1 MQFGDTFSKKT
12 KNNKQSDGIVISP
25 GSAALKFLR
34 LSGVDLLVSKS
45 LANDL
50 NYGRV
55 ELL

>member
-1 MQFGDTFSKKT
+1 MQFGDTFPKKT